1 MLCWHSGDGFWP
13 LTLAN
18 NAVQKVTSCVVHA
31 TDKNAADALLTHTQP
46 LNDCNRAFTTFQRQP
61 QSFPQIFLGCFLRTP
76 GANARV
82 CRNFSAIKRLPQR
95 LEFRIP
101 YRVELGVLRFRI
113 PNSVKQRT
121 VNDGSIRIANDGSIR
136 RTHRERRMHVVI
148 LDDSNTVVC
157 TLLQ

>member
-1 MLCWHSGDGFWP
+1 MLCRHSGDGFWP

-46 LNDCNRAFTTFQRQP
+46 PIDRSRASTTFQRQP
-61 QSFPQIFLGCFLRTP
+61 QSFPQILLGCFLRIP
-76 GANARV
+76 GVNRV
-82 CRNFSAIKRLPQR
+82 IKRLPQR

-121 VNDGSIRIANDGSIR
+121 ANDGSIRIANDGSIR
-136 RTHRERRMHVVI
+136 RTYRERRMHVVI